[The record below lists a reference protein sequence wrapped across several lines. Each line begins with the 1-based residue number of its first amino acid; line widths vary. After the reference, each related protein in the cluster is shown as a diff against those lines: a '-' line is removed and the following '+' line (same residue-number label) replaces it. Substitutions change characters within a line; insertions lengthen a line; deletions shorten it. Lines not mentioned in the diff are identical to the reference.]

1 MSEPHTANPTATPA
15 PMPRGAVVCLSAA
28 AFGSAMSLRVSD
40 ALLPRLAA
48 EFSISLGTASQVIS
62 VFAISYGLAQLLFG
76 PLGDRFGKYRVIA
89 WACAACALTA
99 SLCGVAANFDL
110 LRAARALAGAT
121 AAAIM
126 PLALAWIGDV
136 VPYEERQPVLARF
149 LIGQIIG
156 ISAGVWLGGFAADHL
171 SWRMPYFLIGTLFA
185 LVSVA
190 LLVLNRRLP
199 AHALTVHRTPSGMA
213 PASPLLGMA
222 SDFKYVLSRPWARVV
237 LATVF
242 LEGAFLFGPFAF
254 IASHLHHGF
263 GVALSMAGSLVML
276 FGLGGLLY
284 AVSARHLLRRL
295 GEAGLACWG
304 GALLT
309 LSLATIAFAPA
320 WQWSVPACLAAG
332 LGYYML
338 HNTLQIN
345 ATQMAPE
352 RRGAA
357 VAAFASCFFL
367 GQSAG
372 VAITGLVVE
381 GLGSSRAIGLGALG
395 VLVVAVNFARLR
407 SRQRLQ

>member
-1 MSEPHTANPTATPA
+1 MSEPHSENPTTTPA
-15 PMPRGAVVCLSAA
+15 PMPRGAVACLSAA

-48 EFSISLGTASQVIS
+48 EFSVSLGTASQVVS

-76 PLGDRFGKYRVIA
+76 PLGDRFGKYRVVA

-99 SLCGVAANFDL
+99 SLCGLAGNFDL
-110 LRAARALAGAT
+110 LRLARALAGAT
-121 AAAIM
+121 AAAIV
-126 PLALAWIGDV
+126 PLAMAWIGDV
-136 VPYEERQPVLARF
+136 VSYEERQPVLARF
-149 LIGQIIG
+149 LIGQIAG
-156 ISAGVWLGGFAADHL
+156 ISAGVWVGGFAADHL
-171 SWRMPYFLIGTLFA
+171 GWRTPYFLIGTLFA
-185 LVSVA
+185 VVSVA

-199 AHALTVHRTPSGMA
+199 AHALTVRRTPSGAA
-213 PASPLLGMA
+213 PASPLLRMA
-222 SDFKYVLSRPWARVV
+222 SDFKHVVSRPWARVV

-242 LEGAFLFGPFAF
+242 LEGVFLFGPFAF

-263 GVALSMAGSLVML
+263 GVSLSMAGSLVML
-276 FGLGGLLY
+276 FGFGGLSY
-284 AVSARHLLRRL
+284 AFSAGHLVRRL
-295 GEAGLACWG
+295 GEAGLARWG

-309 LSLATIAFAPA
+309 LSLGIIAFAPA

-352 RRGAA
+352 RRGAG
-357 VAAFASCFFL
+357 VAAFAACFFL

-407 SRQRLQ
+407 SRQQSR

>member
-1 MSEPHTANPTATPA
+1 MSEPHPENPAATPA
-15 PMPRGAVVCLSAA
+15 PMPRGAVACLSAA
-28 AFGSAMSLRVSD
+28 AFGSAMSLRISD

-48 EFSISLGTASQVIS
+48 EFSVSLGTASQVIS

-76 PLGDRFGKYRVIA
+76 PLGDRFGKYRVVA

-99 SLCGVAANFDL
+99 SLCGMAGNFDL
-110 LRAARALAGAT
+110 LRLARALAGAT
-121 AAAIM
+121 AAAIV
-126 PLALAWIGDV
+126 PLAMAWIGDV

-149 LIGQIIG
+149 LIGQIAG
-156 ISAGVWLGGFAADHL
+156 ISAGVWVGGFAADHL
-171 SWRMPYFLIGTLFA
+171 GWRTPYFLIGALFA
-185 LVSVA
+185 VVSVA
-190 LLVLNRRLP
+190 LLVLNKRLP
-199 AHALTVHRTPSGMA
+199 AHALTVRSTPSGEA
-213 PASPLLGMA
+213 PASPLRSMA
-222 SDFKYVLSRPWARVV
+222 SDFKHVLSRPWARVV

-242 LEGAFLFGPFAF
+242 LEGVFLFGPFAF

-263 GVALSMAGSLVML
+263 GVSLSMAGSLVML
-276 FGLGGLLY
+276 FGFGGLLY
-284 AVSARHLLRRL
+284 AFSAGHLVRRL
-295 GEAGLACWG
+295 GEAGLARWG

-309 LSLATIAFAPA
+309 LSLGIIAFAPA
-320 WQWSVPACLAAG
+320 WQWAVPACLAAG

-395 VLVVAVNFARLR
+395 VLAVAVNFARLR
-407 SRQRLQ
+407 SRQQSR